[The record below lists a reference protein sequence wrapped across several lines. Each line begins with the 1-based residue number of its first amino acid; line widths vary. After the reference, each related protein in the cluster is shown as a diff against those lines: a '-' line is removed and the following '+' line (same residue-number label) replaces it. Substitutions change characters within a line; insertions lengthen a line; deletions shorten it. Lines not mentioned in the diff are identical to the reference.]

1 MILRPFQLA
10 RISGIPLMIDYT
22 WPLVFG
28 LHFWLVAAF
37 YLPLRSPYLEVWEQ
51 VFFGL
56 VMTALF
62 FASIVLHELAHA
74 FAAKVEGIRTL
85 EIRLHVFGGWAR
97 LERESPTPMTDLRIA
112 LAGPAMS
119 FLIGVFFVLCL
130 LATNSQAMRYSPWRA
145 TFWYLAIGNLGL
157 AVFNL
162 IPGLPLDGGRALR
175 AWLWHRSSDI
185 LAATRTATR
194 LGVALSY
201 MLISYGLFHAV
212 WRRDFFSA
220 VWIIIIGVF
229 LKQAAEGIYRQQQAV
244 TNFRSAATKSSA
256 SAAASAVS
264 SAAPGTVG
272 AVMHTPPVTVAP
284 DLSVSEFIERV
295 LDRHRQTGFP
305 VARDGRLYGVLSLE
319 KLKELPREAWART
332 TVGEVMLPVDDSLFV
347 TARASVEHAAVKL
360 RASRLSHLA
369 VIDGDGLL
377 VGHLSDADLKRA
389 AKS

>member
-1 MILRPFQLA
+1 MRLRPFQLA

-22 WPLVFG
+22 WPLVVG

-56 VMTALF
+56 LMTALF

-97 LERESPTPMTDLRIA
+97 LEHESPTPMTDLRIA

-119 FLIGVFFVLCL
+119 FLIGVFFVICL
-130 LATNSQAMRYSPWRA
+130 LATNSQALRYSPWRA

-194 LGVALSY
+194 MGVALSY

-212 WRRDFFSA
+212 WRRDLFSA
-220 VWIIIIGVF
+220 VWIVIIGFF

-244 TNFRSAATKSSA
+244 AASRVA
-256 SAAASAVS
+256 APQPAVSAAAS

-272 AVMHTPPVTVAP
+272 AVMSAPPVTVAP
-284 DLSVSEFIERV
+284 DLRVSEFIERV
-295 LDRHRQTGFP
+295 LDKHRQTGFP

-319 KLKELPREAWART
+319 KLKELPREAWAST
-332 TVGEVMLPVDDSLFV
+332 TVAEVMLPVDDSLFV

-377 VGHLSDADLKRA
+377 VGHLSA
-389 AKS
+389 AELNRKS